1 MMPDVGST
9 WKNIKD
15 NGFPFLWRTNTI
27 NHISTGKLRSRMVM
41 VKIGYYLEIV
51 GSLFSSSV
59 VVPDNHLLSLLLFTN
74 SLGFFLLA
82 STSPLPFMYTLFRVL
97 RTLDLQQYLNRFRS
111 SSIGFIKHV
120 LGQLKGAN
128 KRSNNLSTR
137 LLWCNA
143 LDDSLNFLWRL
154 SSIKLKQQLA
164 FPFNCPQ
171 RNVSG
176 LLWDWHFTNNS
187 RYVSQNGFE
196 GLKHNAE
203 INWYFAPW
211 N

>member
-1 MMPDVGST
+1 MA
-9 WKNIKD
+9 
-15 NGFPFLWRTNTI
+15 
-27 NHISTGKLRSRMVM
+27 M

-59 VVPDNHLLSLLLFTN
+59 VVPDYHVLSLLL
-74 SLGFFLLA
+74 LKILLFFSYWLQLP
-82 STSPLPFMYTLFRVL
+82 PLPFMYTLSRNFTMNKSL
-97 RTLDLQQYLNRFRS
+97 MTLDLQQYLNRFRS
-111 SSIGFIKHV
+111 SSIGLIKHV

-154 SSIKLKQQLA
+154 SSIKLEQQLA

-176 LLWDWHFTNNS
+176 LL
-187 RYVSQNGFE
+187 
-196 GLKHNAE
+196 
-203 INWYFAPW
+203 
-211 N
+211 